1 MKPVLWVTVI
11 FLSVVTLGHLARLLL
26 GVEVVMAG
34 WKLPVWMSGPAFLFT
49 GGLAVL
55 LAREGRKA

>member
-11 FLSVVTLGHLARLLL
+11 FLSVVALGHLARLLL

-34 WKLPVWMSGPAFLFT
+34 WKLPLWWSGPAFLFT
-49 GGLAVL
+49 GILAVL
-55 LAREGRKA
+55 LAREAGKA